1 MNRCQKLVYLA
12 LNKQQRNK
20 IDELKVT
27 KSEQI
32 KRNIEDPDF
41 TPNSDD
47 ESSISGSDSEKLA
60 SASTNNDT
68 VCLKSSTSRTDAKIN
83 ILSNVQLVG
92 PDLVEPSTSELIPN
106 SNSDELV
113 VGQVIEKLLTDVE
126 KLVDLSLWTKDGRPR
141 KRRRFS
147 KSVEERKR
155 LNKNRIADA
164 HKIINSCGNDCVK
177 KCQKTFS
184 YSHRTLINN
193 EFWNMNHNE
202 QKTFIFHNV
211 SRSPTK
217 RTTVH
222 SATSSRRSN
231 TLQYAFKN
239 ESGRRVAVCKTFF
252 LTTLGF
258 KKSNDKMVRTVF
270 GNFNETVITPKRDGR
285 GKNPK
290 KKFDRDVIIKHIESF
305 NPTIAHYRRE
315 HAPLRK
321 YLPSD
326 ITIKSMYDDFIEKH
340 PSITFSYYL
349 YREVVDSLN
358 ISFTKLGHEEC
369 FTCEVFMH
377 HSKASG
383 HKKEDIS
390 VTCKD
395 CEAWNTHHTNYTAAR
410 MQYQKDCKE
419 NDVVVTVDLQ
429 KVIMLPR
436 CDTFKEVI
444 FVPRLVAYNE
454 SFISAGPKSKVGH
467 FAAVWHEAIQGR
479 NKEDIVSSFY
489 KYFLHMRDA
498 KHVILW
504 LDNCTAQNKNWC
516 LYSFFIYIVN
526 CAEVAVQKLE
536 VKYFESGHT
545 FMAADSFHHAVE
557 NSLRK
562 AGKVYDFND
571 YVTAVK
577 NACKG
582 VYVEEMD
589 ENSFFLWEDHT
600 SQYKL
605 NKITPRPYL
614 NEMSHVVFR
623 RGDRTLSYSRFFEGE
638 FINLNFL
645 NHKSFKTGIS
655 LPLLKGEPR
664 GISKIRKQTIISKL
678 GAIFPKTR
686 LVFWE
691 NLPIEKEHSSKNQD
705 VDTD

>member
-126 KLVDLSLWTKDGRPR
+126 KL
-141 KRRRFS
+141 
-147 KSVEERKR
+147 
-155 LNKNRIADA
+155 
-164 HKIINSCGNDCVK
+164 
-177 KCQKTFS
+177 
-184 YSHRTLINN
+184 
-193 EFWNMNHNE
+193 
-202 QKTFIFHNV
+202 
-211 SRSPTK
+211 
-217 RTTVH
+217 
-222 SATSSRRSN
+222 
-231 TLQYAFKN
+231 YAFKN

-252 LTTLGF
+252 LTTLGL

-454 SFISAGPKSKVGH
+454 SFISAGPKSKH